1 MIFSPPNMYQYLMD
15 SLPLNIIIYRPTID
29 GNDFII
35 MDMNREAEQTEKI
48 SKSDVLGR
56 RISEL
61 FPNIENLGLTP
72 ALKRVYA
79 SGHREVLEPAFYQDD
94 RIHGWRR
101 NEVNLLPNGDLLVVF
116 EDYSEQKKIE
126 KKLSALG
133 SIIEHS
139 SNEIFIFD
147 KSSLKFTYLNCG
159 ALNNIGYTLDEI
171 QQMSPLDIN
180 PLFAQESYLALLKTL
195 DDESAQQL
203 VIETVLRRKD
213 GTTYE
218 AEAHLQTIRSD
229 DREQVVAFVSD
240 ISERKASEA
249 KLQQKNEELSRQTY
263 LLERYRVLLDK
274 NAIVS
279 MTDERG
285 FITYVSEAY
294 EKVSGYCKQEI
305 IGKKHTL
312 FRHPDTTKQFY
323 KEMWETMKYK
333 KSWEGEIKNRRKDGS
348 DYWLFL
354 RIEHNRDREGKFTG
368 YSATGHDITSKVH
381 LETLSKELE
390 QRIAVEVE
398 KNLMQTAQMLEQ
410 SRLAQM
416 GEMISM
422 IAHQWRQPLA
432 SISAISSTL
441 TIDLVMDNYKK
452 EFFEEQLEAISDL
465 SQHLSSTIDDFR
477 GFFKENKDKVKS
489 KASWKAI
496 AERSLSIIEPTLQ
509 SNRINVKRLYETEAS
524 LDTYV
529 SEVGQVLLN
538 IFKNAEDI
546 FLDSKKENATIWVRS
561 YQRDSMLCLSIED
574 NGGGIPEVL
583 LNKVFD
589 PYFSTKEKKD
599 GTGLGLYMSK
609 TIIEEHCQGRLT
621 VSNTQ
626 NGACFEITLPM

>member
-171 QQMSPLDIN
+171 QQMRPLDIN